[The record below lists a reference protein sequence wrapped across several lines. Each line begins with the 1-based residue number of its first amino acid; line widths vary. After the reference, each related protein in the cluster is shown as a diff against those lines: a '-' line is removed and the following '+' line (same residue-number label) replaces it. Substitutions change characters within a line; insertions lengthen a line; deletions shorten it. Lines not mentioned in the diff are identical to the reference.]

1 MPAAPLLMT
10 AEEVSAFVAA
20 QFPQSEGMAKLVHL
34 EPGRL
39 VCRRF
44 VTQANLRP
52 GGTVSGPTMMAL
64 ADTAAY
70 FLVLVSVGPVELAVT
85 SQLSI
90 QFLRKPR
97 LADLLATAELLRLS
111 KRQMVCTVAIHSDG
125 EDDPV
130 AHVTATY
137 AIPPGQPGDR
147 RGSSGSGN
155 SGGGSGP
162 AERA

>member
-10 AEEVSAFVAA
+10 IAEVSAFVTE
-20 QFPQSEGMAKLVHL
+20 QFPQSEGMAKVDHI
-34 EPGRL
+34 EPGCV
-39 VCRRF
+39 VCRRS
-44 VTQANLRP
+44 VTGANLRP

-85 SQLSI
+85 SELSI
-90 QFLRKPR
+90 RFLRKPR
-97 LADLLATAELLRLS
+97 PTDLIATARTLRLS
-111 KRQMVCTVAIHSDG
+111 KRQLVCTIEIHSEG
-125 EDDPV
+125 EPDPV

-147 RGSSGSGN
+147 RTEPVAS
-155 SGGGSGP
+155 
-162 AERA
+162 

>member
-10 AEEVSAFVAA
+10 AEEVTAFVASH
-20 QFPQSEGMAKLVHL
+20 FPQSEGMAKLVHL

-97 LADLLATAELLRLS
+97 LTDLLATAELLRLS

-125 EDDPV
+125 EEEPV
-130 AHVTATY
+130 AHVTVTY
-137 AIPPGQPGDR
+137 AIPSGQPGDR
-147 RGSSGSGN
+147 RGSSGGGN
-155 SGGGSGP
+155 SGGGSER